1 MSCKYRE
8 MTFDSVDEVRDYV
21 KGSIDKYDIAD
32 AIEEG
37 ADICLSDI
45 VQKCLNNS
53 AKDFGNW
60 MRGIIEQAID
70 DIVDG
75 ELDDIYDDEDEDEE

>member
-21 KGSIDKYDIAD
+21 EENISKYDIAE
-32 AIEEG
+32 AIEEW

-45 VQKCLNNS
+45 VQNCLNNS
-53 AKDFGNW
+53 TEDFGNW
-60 MRGIIEQAID
+60 MKGIIEQAID

-75 ELDDIYDDEDEDEE
+75 ELDDIDEDEDEE

>member
-21 KGSIDKYDIAD
+21 EENISKYDIAE

-53 AKDFGNW
+53 AEDFGNW
-60 MRGIIEQAID
+60 MKDIIEQAID

-75 ELDDIYDDEDEDEE
+75 ELDDVDEDEE

>member
-32 AIEEG
+32 AIEEE

-75 ELDDIYDDEDEDEE
+75 ELDDVYEDEDEE